1 MIIFRLMPQTSFFY
15 SSYVI
20 DGLTMDSTPARLL
33 GDESAEAPLEI
44 VVDESLDPSPG
55 GYVFDLRKIEK
66 YQKMLKGKSF
76 PLDLPYAQAW
86 ARCTLACDLIDTLWL
101 KGHFL
106 FEDIRLSSDVKWNIE
121 KIGQGAALYFACEG
135 VGELASDFDV
145 SIEKRKFEEGD
156 PFMKFTPVGLE
167 LSRGVGETLVP
178 DEDSWIIYLPFDTDD
193 YHMGGSALTAA
204 LGLTGGVAPKMD
216 DPDYFMDCY
225 EVVREMAEDS
235 VLLSGRTVGR
245 GGLMTALEAMTS
257 SRVGAEVDISDLK
270 RAYASSDIVRI
281 LFSEVPGVLIQVS
294 DSDFDYIDAEFL
306 LQDVMYFPLGHPAC
320 GKKGVKV
327 SWREGGS
334 INAILDS
341 LVR

>member
-20 DGLTMDSTPARLL
+20 DGLTMDSTPAHLL
-33 GDESAEAPLEI
+33 GDESAETLSEP

-55 GYVFDLRKIEK
+55 GYVFDIRLIEK
-66 YQKMLKGKSF
+66 YLKKIKGKDF
-76 PLDLPYAQAW
+76 PLDLPYAQTW
-86 ARCTLACDLIDTLWL
+86 ARCRMACDIIDTLWL
-101 KGHFL
+101 RGHFL
-106 FEDIRLSSDVKWNIE
+106 FEDIRLTSNLRWEIG
-121 KIGQGAALYFACEG
+121 KIGQGAALYQACEG
-135 VGELASDFDV
+135 IGELASDFDV
-145 SIEKRKFEEGD
+145 PIEERLFEVGE
-156 PFMKFTPVGLE
+156 PALKFTPIGLDGQRCVSE
-167 LSRGVGETLVP
+167 SFVS

-193 YHMGGSALTAA
+193 FHMGGSALTAA

-225 EVVREMAEDS
+225 EVLREMAEDS
-235 VLLSGRTVGR
+235 VLLSGCTVGR
-245 GGLMTALEAMTS
+245 GGLMAALDSMTS
-257 SRVGAEVDISDLK
+257 SRVGAAVDISDLK
-270 RAYASSDIVRI
+270 RAYGSSDIVRI
-281 LFSEVPGVLIQVS
+281 LFSEVPGAIIQVT
-294 DSDFDYIDAEFL
+294 DADFDYIDAEFL
-306 LQDVMYFPLGHPAC
+306 LQDVMYFPLGHPVS